1 MSIAD
6 KVLTVLAD
14 ITETDEV
21 RQNLDVQ
28 LYEQHILDSFKTIEL
43 IIGFSE
49 TFGIEISPA
58 AFEPEQWA
66 TPRKIVAYIER
77 EIG

>member
-6 KVLTVLAD
+6 RVLTVLVD
-14 ITETDEV
+14 IAETEEV
-21 RQNLDVQ
+21 RQNLDLR
-28 LYEQHILDSFKTIEL
+28 LYDQYVLDSFKTIEL
-43 IIGFSE
+43 IVGFSE
-49 TFGIEISPA
+49 AFGIEISPA

-77 EIG
+77 EVG